1 VPSLEYNLASFSY
14 HSREEVIPFEKVFV
28 ANESTTVEEINAKLE
43 AGNHLI
49 LQPGQYNLTSSIIVG
64 NENTV
69 VLGIGFATLI
79 TLTNKPCIVVNNVD
93 GVRIAG
99 ILFQAGDQNATSL
112 VQWGTNA
119 DVPFVGNS
127 SNPSIHFDLFA
138 RVGGDNDPRTTN
150 MTA

>member
-1 VPSLEYNLASFSY
+1 M
-14 HSREEVIPFEKVFV
+14 
-28 ANESTTVEEINAKLE
+28 
-43 AGNHLI
+43 
-49 LQPGQYNLTSSIIVG
+49 
-64 NENTV
+64 
-69 VLGIGFATLI
+69 LGIGFATLI

-112 VQWGTNA
+112 VQWGTNV